1 MCWSHAH
8 YAASTPSRSV
18 ETADTA
24 STFLPS
30 TDSPTA
36 AQQAKCLHS
45 ILDNYPTEVVRPLS
59 PPAAPPPVT
68 TSSPHPKPPPAA
80 PPNQTAAP
88 AKPSRHRV
96 KDHNHEKGRLHHGAV
111 VVPHPGKNHL
121 MKRPTHHPPQLKL
134 SKVTHPLPPAKRM
147 KPSSS
152 SAANNRGMYLSP
164 LPHKMSYTSL
174 VEALHKAS
182 RGKTQSCSVI
192 PQEHRLPDPHPT
204 SSPPL
209 PHTHP
214 VFLDHFSSLDRRNVP
229 QEFASPPPLMTSLL
243 VSLPRDVFTAS
254 VQLRAS
260 AADHNYTPVDSNC
273 MSLKLSV
280 PRSLL
285 PSPCVCSGD
294 PLLFCSICASLYH
307 SSCSH
312 GNLCARCAHRQLP
325 T

>member
-1 MCWSHAH
+1 MVACAH
-8 YAASTPSRSV
+8 CPCPSRSAEPADAASTL
-18 ETADTA
+18 
-24 STFLPS
+24 LPS
-30 TDSPTA
+30 TDSHTT
-36 AQQAKCLHS
+36 AKCLHS
-45 ILDNYPTEVVRPLS
+45 ILDNYPTQAVRPPS
-59 PPAAPPPVT
+59 PPASPPHLPPVT
-68 TSSPHPKPPPAA
+68 TSSPQPKPPPAA
-80 PPNQTAAP
+80 PPNRTVAP
-88 AKPSRHRV
+88 AKPNRNRV
-96 KDHNHEKGRLHHGAV
+96 KDHDHEKVRLHRAAV
-111 VVPHPGKNHL
+111 VVPHSGKNHL
-121 MKRPTHHPPQLKL
+121 MKRPAHPPQLKL
-134 SKVTHPLPPAKRM
+134 SKVSHPLPPAKKM
-147 KPSSS
+147 KPSS
-152 SAANNRGMYLSP
+152 ANNRGMYLSP

-182 RGKTQSCSVI
+182 RGKAQSSSAA
-192 PQEHRLPDPHPT
+192 PQAHPPPDSHIT
-204 SSPPL
+204 SSPPP

-229 QEFASPPPLMTSLL
+229 QEFASSPQMTSLL

-307 SSCSH
+307 STCSH